1 MWYYRFGPS
10 LSPGAA
16 ARPASSKVCST
27 RLALVRLALVGGR
40 RQMIQVYLEFPLS
53 GGIPWDP
60 VFKYLLEYKVREA
73 ACRKVFP

>member
-1 MWYYRFGPS
+1 
-10 LSPGAA
+10 
-16 ARPASSKVCST
+16 
-27 RLALVRLALVGGR
+27 
-40 RQMIQVYLEFPLS
+40 MIQVYLEFPLS